1 MTSKQSQYT
10 ITYDDFND
18 SFLCVIDGETI
29 SANFV
34 GEILSYIAKL
44 YDYEP
49 KIIYSELHYAK
60 VLENELNINI
70 EIELAG
76 IEIGE
81 LSKKINDLE
90 SIKSLPEGVEILSVG
105 DAERMK
111 DRKVVV
117 EAIDASAWEALQK
130 SDLPVV
136 KKKTVKKTVKKR
148 K

>member
-18 SFLCVIDGETI
+18 LFLCDIDGETI

-70 EIELAG
+70 Q
-76 IEIGE
+76 
-81 LSKKINDLE
+81 LE
-90 SIKSLPEGVEILSVG
+90 SEH
-105 DAERMK
+105 
-111 DRKVVV
+111 
-117 EAIDASAWEALQK
+117 
-130 SDLPVV
+130 
-136 KKKTVKKTVKKR
+136 
-148 K
+148 

>member
-49 KIIYSELHYAK
+49 KIIHSESYFVV
-60 VLENELNINI
+60 VLQEELNITI
-70 EIELAG
+70 
-76 IEIGE
+76 
-81 LSKKINDLE
+81 KLE
-90 SIKSLPEGVEILSVG
+90 FEY
-105 DAERMK
+105 
-111 DRKVVV
+111 
-117 EAIDASAWEALQK
+117 
-130 SDLPVV
+130 
-136 KKKTVKKTVKKR
+136 
-148 K
+148 